1 MPPRPRAARRLAAR
15 RRWTVAALAA
25 VGLGLG
31 LGVDAAPVA
40 ADDGGA
46 DQTVTGPTPPGGA
59 LAPAP
64 APVDQV
70 IGLLD
75 VRVGGVGPTASEL
88 LTRQI
93 ADAVT
98 RAGYIVVLP
107 ARLREVMA
115 STPWN
120 TACLIGWCLVDLDRH
135 AAVGRVLEAG
145 LFSVGAN
152 FDYVVTLV
160 DTARGVPIAQIQR
173 TCDVCNTDEALAAPT
188 AAAVELVQSAA
199 HLPVGEGLP
208 RPARRPPPP
217 PPRPRSD
224 HRRWKRPGLLLLGGA
239 FITGVT
245 GAIVRGGDHGEVGAG
260 LIGAAATLA
269 VAGGTCLALSF
280 DF

>member
-1 MPPRPRAARRLAAR
+1 M
-15 RRWTVAALAA
+15 AALAA

-31 LGVDAAPVA
+31 LGVDAAPVG
-40 ADDGGA
+40 ADDGGG
-46 DQTVTGPTPPGGA
+46 DQTVTGPTPSVVAPVA
-59 LAPAP
+59 APAPAP

-75 VRVGGVGPTASEL
+75 VRVGGVGPTVSEL

-107 ARLREVMA
+107 SRLREVMA

-173 TCDVCNTDEALAAPT
+173 TCDVCNTDEALAATT

-199 HLPVGEGLP
+199 HLPVGEVLP
-208 RPARRPPPP
+208 RPVRRPPPPP
-217 PPRPRSD
+217 PPRPRGD

-239 FITGVT
+239 FVTGVT
-245 GAIVRGGDHGEVGAG
+245 GAIVHGGDHGEVGAG

>member
-1 MPPRPRAARRLAAR
+1 M
-15 RRWTVAALAA
+15 AALAV
-25 VGLGLG
+25 VGLGVAVVPG
-31 LGVDAAPVA
+31 AA
-40 ADDGGA
+40 ADDGDGA
-46 DQTVTGPTPPGGA
+46 AQTVTSPTPPDA
-59 LAPAP
+59 APAPAP

-93 ADAVT
+93 ADEVT

-107 ARLREVMA
+107 SRLREVMA

-173 TCDVCNTDEALAAPT
+173 TCDVCNTDEALAATT

-199 HLPVGEGLP
+199 HLPVGAVLA
-208 RPARRPPPP
+208 RPVRRPPPL
-217 PPRPRSD
+217 PPRPRRDS
-224 HRRWKRPGLLLLGGA
+224 RRWKRPGLLLIGGA
-239 FITGVT
+239 FVTGVA
-245 GAIVRGGDHGEVGAG
+245 GAIVHGGDHGEVGAG